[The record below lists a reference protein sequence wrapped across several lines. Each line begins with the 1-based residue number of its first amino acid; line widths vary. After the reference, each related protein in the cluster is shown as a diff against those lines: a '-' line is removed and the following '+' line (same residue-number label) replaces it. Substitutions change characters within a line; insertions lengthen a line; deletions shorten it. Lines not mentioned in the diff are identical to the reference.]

1 MIKPMMLSQIAELV
15 GGVHRGDD
23 VAIHSVSTDS
33 RNMPDQ
39 ALFVALRGEKFDGN
53 QFVEGA
59 KQRGA
64 VAALVSSPS
73 THLPCV
79 EVVDTRKALGIV
91 ARENRRAYSGPVI
104 ALTGSSGKTST
115 KELLAA
121 ILSEEGPVLATRGN
135 LNNEIGLPLTLLNI
149 SHHHRY
155 AVTEMGAA
163 KSGDIAYLCRFAEP
177 TIAILTN
184 AQAAHIAGFGSLD
197 GVANTK
203 GEIFTALA
211 AEGVAIINADDVYAD
226 LWLKMAAHCRRRTF
240 SLHSSSADVYASD
253 INRDQQGNQ
262 SFTLCSF
269 AGNVAVTLPLPGE
282 HMIRNALAA
291 AAAALSAGAT
301 LQSVAAGLGRAK
313 NAEGRLSRHDIG
325 GITLFDDSYN
335 ANPGSVAAAIKVLA
349 EQLGTR
355 YLVLGTMAELGENAP
370 QHHRDIALM
379 ARQSGIECLLCVGEF
394 AELMAAEFGD
404 GGRAF
409 RDKIALQQDVLQHI
423 RSGDAVLVKGSRSAA
438 MDTVVQ
444 ALKTNLNG
452 EPG

>member
-135 LNNEIGLPLTLLNI
+135 LNNEIGLPLTLL
-149 SHHHRY
+149 
-155 AVTEMGAA
+155 
-163 KSGDIAYLCRFAEP
+163 
-177 TIAILTN
+177 
-184 AQAAHIAGFGSLD
+184 
-197 GVANTK
+197 
-203 GEIFTALA
+203 
-211 AEGVAIINADDVYAD
+211 
-226 LWLKMAAHCRRRTF
+226 
-240 SLHSSSADVYASD
+240 
-253 INRDQQGNQ
+253 
-262 SFTLCSF
+262 
-269 AGNVAVTLPLPGE
+269 
-282 HMIRNALAA
+282 
-291 AAAALSAGAT
+291 
-301 LQSVAAGLGRAK
+301 
-313 NAEGRLSRHDIG
+313 
-325 GITLFDDSYN
+325 
-335 ANPGSVAAAIKVLA
+335 
-349 EQLGTR
+349 
-355 YLVLGTMAELGENAP
+355 
-370 QHHRDIALM
+370 
-379 ARQSGIECLLCVGEF
+379 
-394 AELMAAEFGD
+394 
-404 GGRAF
+404 
-409 RDKIALQQDVLQHI
+409 
-423 RSGDAVLVKGSRSAA
+423 
-438 MDTVVQ
+438 
-444 ALKTNLNG
+444 
-452 EPG
+452 